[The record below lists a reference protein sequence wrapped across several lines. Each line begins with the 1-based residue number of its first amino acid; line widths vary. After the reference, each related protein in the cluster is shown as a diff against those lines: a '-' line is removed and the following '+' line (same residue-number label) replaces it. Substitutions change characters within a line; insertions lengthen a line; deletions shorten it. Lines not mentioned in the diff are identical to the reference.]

1 MPFDFTSM
9 PPLSLYIHIPWCVRK
24 CPYCDFNSHAV
35 RGDLPEQEYI
45 AALIAD
51 LEQDLP
57 LAWGRTVETV
67 FIGGGTPSLL
77 SPGAIEQLLCAVRAR
92 LPLKP
97 AAEITLEA
105 NPGTVDRE
113 RFAGF
118 REAGVNRLS
127 LGIQSFDPVMLERI
141 GRIHDGRAAHTAVD
155 AARAAGFDNLNLD
168 LMFGLPGQTR
178 AQALADLATAA
189 ENEPAHISWY
199 ELTIEPNTWF
209 HRHPPQRPDDAE
221 LWALQQQG
229 NDLLQAAGYHR
240 YEVSAWSRPGR
251 QCRHNR
257 NYWEFGD
264 YLGIGAGAHGKLTDA
279 AAQTITRRAKIRH
292 PRRYLEQA
300 QDNRR
305 IDNTVLLST
314 EDVVLEFAMN
324 ALRLDD
330 GFSAAAF
337 SATTG
342 LPYSTIEPGVSTAVE
357 QGLLATDAG
366 RIHTTPRGQRYL
378 NELLQ
383 AWVPEPVDHA
393 RTG

>member
-24 CPYCDFNSHAV
+24 CPYCDFNSHEV

-67 FIGGGTPSLL
+67 FIGGGTPSLF
-77 SPGAIEQLLCAVRAR
+77 SPGAIQQLLGAVRAR

-97 AAEITLEA
+97 DAEITLEA

-221 LWALQQQG
+221 LWAQQQQG

-257 NYWEFGD
+257 NYWDFGD

-305 IDNTVLLST
+305 IENTVLLST

-366 RIHTTPRGQRYL
+366 RVHTTPRGQRYL

>member
-1 MPFDFTSM
+1 MPFNFTAT

-35 RGDLPEQEYI
+35 RGAIPEQDYV
-45 AALIAD
+45 AALVDD

-57 LAWGRTVETV
+57 LVWGRTLETV

-77 SPGAIEQLLCAVRAR
+77 SPDAFEQLLGAVRAR

-97 AAEITLEA
+97 DAEITLEA

-113 RFAGF
+113 RFAGY

-127 LGIQSFDPVMLERI
+127 LGIQSFDTVMLERI
-141 GRIHDGRAAHTAVD
+141 GRIHDGDAAHTAID
-155 AARAAGFDNLNLD
+155 AARIAGFDNLNLD
-168 LMFGLPGQTR
+168 LMFGLPGQGTSL
-178 AQALADLATAA
+178 ALADLQTAIDHSP
-189 ENEPAHISWY
+189 EHISWY

-209 HRHPPQRPDDAE
+209 YRHPPERPDDAR
-221 LWALQQQG
+221 LWDLQQLG
-229 NDLLQAAGYHR
+229 IDLLQAAGYRR

-251 QCRHNR
+251 QCRHNL
-257 NYWEFGD
+257 NYWGYGD

-279 AAQTITRRAKIRH
+279 TEQTITRRAKIRH

-300 QDNRR
+300 RDNRH
-305 IDNTVLLST
+305 IDNTAVLSS
-314 EDVVLEFAMN
+314 EDVVLEFVMN

-330 GFSAAAF
+330 GFSVAAF
-337 SATTG
+337 STTTG
-342 LPYSTIEPGVSTAVE
+342 LPYSTIEPTVTTAVE
-357 QGLLATDAG
+357 QGLLATAEG
-366 RIHTTPRGQRYL
+366 RIRTTPRGQCYL

-383 AWVPEPVDHA
+383 AWVPEPADNA

>member
-24 CPYCDFNSHAV
+24 CPYCDFNSHEV

-97 AAEITLEA
+97 DAEITLEA

-221 LWALQQQG
+221 LWAQQQQG

-257 NYWEFGD
+257 NYWDFGD

-305 IDNTVLLST
+305 IENTVLLST

-366 RIHTTPRGQRYL
+366 RVHTTPRGQRYL